1 MRLLRSLGFPCVV
14 ALSVAACGG
23 GAKPEPETAATEKT
37 ATPPTD
43 DSAASSDA
51 PASDASSTS
60 TPSDKS
66 DKSDSASTSDSSDTG
81 GASSDDRHTVLQL
94 TLDDEELGSYLKLES
109 PGRFPLKVAGENL
122 PSGLL
127 KAGKPIVL
135 VDKPDP
141 KAAVLVI
148 TAVDVGKDHAT
159 VKYRYGVEGIEG
171 TTTLDKGPRGW
182 EILRTRVVEHYRAD
196 KTK

>member
-1 MRLLRSLGFPCVV
+1 MGSLGFSCVV
-14 ALSVAACGG
+14 ALSLAACGG

-37 ATPPTD
+37 ATPPPD

-51 PASDASSTS
+51 PSSDAPTDTKST
-60 TPSDKS
+60 
-66 DKSDSASTSDSSDTG
+66 DKSDSASSSDGRSDGSDTG

-109 PGRFPLKVAGENL
+109 PGRFPLKVSGENL

-127 KAGKPIVL
+127 KAGKAVVL
-135 VDKPDP
+135 VDNPDP

-159 VKYRYGVEGIEG
+159 VKYRYGIEGIEG
-171 TTTLDKGPRGW
+171 TTTLDKGARGW
-182 EILRTRVVEHYRAD
+182 EILRTRVVEHYRSD
-196 KTK
+196 KAK

>member
-1 MRLLRSLGFPCVV
+1 MRLSRSSGFLCVV
-14 ALSVAACGG
+14 ALSLAACGG
-23 GAKPEPETAATEKT
+23 GAKPEPETAAAEKT

-43 DSAASSDA
+43 DSAASSDDSS
-51 PASDASSTS
+51 SDA
-60 TPSDKS
+60 PSKSS
-66 DKSDSASTSDSSDTG
+66 DKSDSASTSDSSDT

-109 PGRFPLKVAGENL
+109 PGRFPLKVSGENL

-127 KAGKPIVL
+127 KAGKPVVL
-135 VDKPDP
+135 VENPDP

-148 TAVDVGKDHAT
+148 TGVDVGKDHAT

-171 TTTLDKGPRGW
+171 TTTLDKGARGW